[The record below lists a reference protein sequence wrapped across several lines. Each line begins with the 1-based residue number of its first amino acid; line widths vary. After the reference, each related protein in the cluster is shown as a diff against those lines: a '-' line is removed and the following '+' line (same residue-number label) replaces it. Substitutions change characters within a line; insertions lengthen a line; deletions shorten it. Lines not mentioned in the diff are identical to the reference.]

1 VCQEKVRACHPAI
14 YIYTRRSTVAW
25 VSQMAKPV
33 YILIDEKLL
42 REFDKARRK
51 FGYNRSVAIREAMR
65 QFVERVEKSRRR
77 RP

>member
-1 VCQEKVRACHPAI
+1 
-14 YIYTRRSTVAW
+14 
-25 VSQMAKPV
+25 MAKPV

-42 REFDKARRK
+42 KEFDKARKK